1 MQRGFVALV
10 MPVRTFSITKNTTS
24 YQFGTRQHFFFIFV
38 LTETEKVTQTGTGS
52 EDLPVTVAQQNETTL
67 SSSKQGISF
76 FKLVIRF
83 RSKSLSLYLKH
94 GKRHCHHQSSD
105 TI

>member
-1 MQRGFVALV
+1 MQRGFVALA

-24 YQFGTRQHFFFIFV
+24 YQFGTCQHFFYFV
-38 LTETEKVTQTGTGS
+38 FTETEKVTQTQTGTGS

-76 FKLVIRF
+76 FK
-83 RSKSLSLYLKH
+83 
-94 GKRHCHHQSSD
+94 
-105 TI
+105 